1 MFWDDVV
8 GSVEADDDRQIAGA
22 DDWQLQRLL
31 ARSSS
36 TDTAAPCPGDIGW
49 PSEQAYKYT
58 RPAPW
63 RPASMSQA
71 NQSRMKL
78 RDCLRSFYTHM
89 VKFLRIKVL
98 KYLAGFSDLQLGIYD
113 SEFQTSKGAWTL
125 KAFAESASAIRDTY
139 SRLNNVSDDRTVDV
153 TEQSLSLSLKVRS
166 LSLSLSLR
174 ASPCSSPVLLI
185 YQYNSKL

>member
-1 MFWDDVV
+1 MTIGRSQVLTTGNFRDYWHAVV
-8 GSVEADDDRQIAGA
+8 RQI
-22 DDWQLQRLL
+22 LRRLVL
-31 ARSSS
+31 ETSVDHQSKL
-36 TDTAAPCPGDIGW
+36 I
-49 PSEQAYKYT
+49 YT